1 MVVPPVSLAAVLQ
14 GTALTVCVETS
25 SGATLSKPGP
35 VSISGKAVGCKSVP
49 RRALAAGGPYRL
61 TPSCRSQQK
70 QHLYDLARER
80 RFIAAEPF
88 EHVAIEIDKA
98 LETKRQDSRR
108 VNRT

>member
-1 MVVPPVSLAAVLQ
+1 VQVIVPPVSLAAVLQ
-14 GTALTVCVETS
+14 GTALTVCVETP

-70 QHLYDLARER
+70 QHLYDLVL
-80 RFIAAEPF
+80 IPVQAAHRNEMMSPAVT
-88 EHVAIEIDKA
+88 E
-98 LETKRQDSRR
+98 
-108 VNRT
+108 